1 MRDREKQIMS
11 GFVKIGKVLRD
22 MPSAS
27 PRLYHLSFS
36 GCQGSR
42 RKQPSRI
49 MKKAARFSLW
59 TTSAKKSKKQSL
71 YRVSNSLNGSDRKL
85 RACKC
90 VRVIAC
96 V

>member
-42 RKQPSRI
+42 RKQPSTI
-49 MKKAARFSLW
+49 MKTGARFSLW
-59 TTSAKKSKKQSL
+59 TTPAKKSKNCLSIGFQ
-71 YRVSNSLNGSDRKL
+71 
-85 RACKC
+85 
-90 VRVIAC
+90 VR
-96 V
+96 

>member
-11 GFVKIGKVLRD
+11 GFVKIGKVLRET
-22 MPSAS
+22 PSAS

-59 TTSAKKSKKQSL
+59 TTSAKKSK
-71 YRVSNSLNGSDRKL
+71 NSLSIGL
-85 RACKC
+85 Q
-90 VRVIAC
+90 VR
-96 V
+96 

>member
-42 RKQPSRI
+42 RKQPSTI
-49 MKKAARFSLW
+49 MKKVARFSLW
-59 TTSAKKSKKQSL
+59 TTSANKPK
-71 YRVSNSLNGSDRKL
+71 NSLSIGFQIR
-85 RACKC
+85 
-90 VRVIAC
+90 
-96 V
+96 

>member
-11 GFVKIGKVLRD
+11 GFVKIGKVLRET
-22 MPSAS
+22 PSAS
-27 PRLYHLSFS
+27 PRLYHLSFL

-59 TTSAKKSKKQSL
+59 TTSAKKSK
-71 YRVSNSLNGSDRKL
+71 NSLSIGFQIR
-85 RACKC
+85 
-90 VRVIAC
+90 
-96 V
+96 

>member
-11 GFVKIGKVLRD
+11 GFVKIGEVLRE

-42 RKQPSRI
+42 RKQPSTI
-49 MKKAARFSLW
+49 MKKVARFSLW
-59 TTSAKKSKKQSL
+59 TTSAKKPK
-71 YRVSNSLNGSDRKL
+71 NSLSIGFQIR
-85 RACKC
+85 
-90 VRVIAC
+90 
-96 V
+96 